1 MSTFI
6 VKGSVY
12 TNPSYENIDRAHFI
26 RVVATATTTVT
37 IDGEDSTVLG
47 EVYLHAAG
55 DTVVIEKSPS
65 DRITVSAAKVSAV
78 GSPRS

>member
-47 EVYLHAAG
+47 QVYLHAAG

-65 DRITVSAAKVSAV
+65 DRITVSSAKVSAV